1 MSIAD
6 IKAGDKVYV
15 VRGHAL
21 LPMGD
26 IRTVK
31 GVVEAHVY
39 LQGDSSEGWHLTRF
53 LRVAA
58 VGDVIPMGSVVR
70 TIYAGRLGKQAE
82 ITHCP
87 YEPIETDQLRV
98 IVSAPDD
105 AKAAKIKELEQ
116 TLEQAQ
122 AQLRELRD

>member
-6 IKAGDKVYV
+6 IKEGDRVYV
-15 VRGHAL
+15 VRDHAL

-58 VGDVIPMGSVVR
+58 VGDYVPAGSIVKSITTSGLAEDYNVSFGR
-70 TIYAGRLGKQAE
+70 TVGKKS
-82 ITHCP
+82 I
-87 YEPIETDQLRV
+87 LRV

-122 AQLRELRD
+122 AQLRELRDQ